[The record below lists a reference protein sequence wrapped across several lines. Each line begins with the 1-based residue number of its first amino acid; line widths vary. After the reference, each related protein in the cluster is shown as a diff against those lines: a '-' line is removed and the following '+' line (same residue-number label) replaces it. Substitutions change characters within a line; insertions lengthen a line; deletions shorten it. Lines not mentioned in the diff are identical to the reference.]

1 MDLIQAMAAI
11 QHLLAMAAIQHLLAM
26 AAIQHLL
33 AMRAIQHLLA
43 MAAILHPM
51 AAIQPPLDI
60 LEDLAT
66 ATLTS
71 STVDM
76 EDMSIMLME
85 VLVVAFSRVEI
96 LFPPVS
102 TRV

>member
-1 MDLIQAMAAI
+1 MDPVMEDMDPAMEDLDDMAI
-11 QHLLAMAAIQHLLAM
+11 QH
-26 AAIQHLL
+26 
-33 AMRAIQHLLA
+33 
-43 MAAILHPM
+43 
-51 AAIQPPLDI
+51 PLVI

-85 VLVVAFSRVEI
+85 VLMVAFSRVEI
-96 LFPPVS
+96 LLPPVC